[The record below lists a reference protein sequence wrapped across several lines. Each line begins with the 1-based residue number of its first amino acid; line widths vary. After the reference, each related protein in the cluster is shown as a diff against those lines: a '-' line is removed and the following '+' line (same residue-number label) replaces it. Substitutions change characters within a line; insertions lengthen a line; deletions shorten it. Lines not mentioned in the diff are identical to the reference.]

1 MQFHWRSHS
10 NRNTPSS
17 VTHELSLLE
26 SFFKELVSRFAYVS
40 FVPGNHDLWIAKS
53 DKVDNSIS
61 KLHDII
67 ALCERCGVGTQP
79 RLLTST
85 VDGVQKHVWII
96 PLYSWY
102 HEDFDDDVST
112 KGEKI
117 EYWSDFSM
125 CVWPESVL
133 NAEEASPSCPTGTP
147 ELYMLGL
154 NDERVERQYFD
165 GLDVNHTTIIT
176 FSHFLPR
183 RECLPPKSV
192 LWIKY
197 LPKVVGTTRLDEQ
210 IRKIGSNIHVF
221 GHTHILW
228 NKMLDGI
235 QYVQMCLKYP
245 RERQNH
251 PQYSLKSIHE
261 MKVYDDK
268 LSQANM
274 YEVMREQSEA
284 RKSQV

>member
-1 MQFHWRSHS
+1 M
-10 NRNTPSS
+10 
-17 VTHELSLLE
+17 
-26 SFFKELVSRFAYVS
+26 SRFAYVS
-40 FVPGNHDLWIAKS
+40 FVPGNHDLWITKS
-53 DKVDNSIS
+53 DSVGDSVS
-61 KLHDII
+61 KLHDI
-67 ALCERCGVGTQP
+67 AKLCERCGVDCKP

-85 VDGVQKHVWII
+85 VDGVQKNVWIV

-102 HEDFDDDVST
+102 HEDFDDDVAT

-125 CVWPESVL
+125 CSWPIQAL
-133 NAEEASPSCPTGTP
+133 NDEEPTPSCPTGTP
-147 ELYMLGL
+147 ERYMLSL
-154 NDERVERQYFD
+154 NEESVERNYLE
-165 GLDVNHTTIIT
+165 GLDINNTTIIT

-228 NKMLDGI
+228 NEMIDGI

-251 PQYSLKSIHE
+251 PQYALKSIME

-268 LSQANM
+268 LSQA
-274 YEVMREQSEA
+274 EQHAAMKAQAAERLGKA
-284 RKSQV
+284 